1 MRILCVTYRQW
12 AFDIYSEIQK
22 NSNYLYLV
30 IDSYEKYS
38 DEIVHDFKPDYI
50 LFYGWSWIVSSDIIN
65 SYKCIMLHPSPL
77 PKYRGGSPIQ
87 NQIINNEKESM
98 VTLFV
103 MTNNLDD
110 GDIVLQEKISLNGH
124 LNSIFESIT
133 KIGTKLTM
141 EMLKGN
147 YTLKQQNNTEATY
160 YKRRKANESEITI
173 EELKTKSSEYL
184 FNKIRMLE
192 DPYPNAYIKTIDG
205 KKLLLKLVEVENE
218 KD

>member
-12 AFDIYSEIQK
+12 AIDIYLDIQK
-22 NSNYLYLV
+22 NSDHLYLI
-30 IDSYEKYS
+30 IDSHEKYS
-38 DEIVHDFKPDYI
+38 DNIVHDFKPDYI

-65 SYKCIMLHPSPL
+65 NYKCIMLHPSPL

-87 NQIINNEKESM
+87 NQIINNEKQSM
-98 VTLFV
+98 VTLFI
-103 MTNNLDD
+103 MTDNLDD
-110 GDIVLQEKISLNGH
+110 GDIVLQEEISLNGH
-124 LNSIFESIT
+124 LDSIFEGIT
-133 KIGTKLTM
+133 KIGIKLTM

-147 YTLKQQNNTEATY
+147 YSLKQQNNTQATY
-160 YKRRKANESEITI
+160 YKRRKSSESEITI

-205 KKLLLKLVEVENE
+205 KKLLLKMVEVE
-218 KD
+218 